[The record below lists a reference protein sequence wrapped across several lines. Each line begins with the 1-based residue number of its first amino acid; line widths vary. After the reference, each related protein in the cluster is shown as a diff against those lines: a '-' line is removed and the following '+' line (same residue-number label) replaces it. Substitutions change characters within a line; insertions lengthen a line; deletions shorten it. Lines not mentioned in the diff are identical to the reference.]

1 MTDPPRPAGAYPA
14 AAHLPF
20 LNSHEKQT
28 FFSLAF
34 AVPVVCGSIVG
45 ATAAD
50 YFISAES
57 VVNAIN
63 AQCSTQYE
71 KLDYLRI
78 GQTAMLRMCETR
90 QKRIDIH

>member
-1 MTDPPRPAGAYPA
+1 MKNK
-14 AAHLPF
+14 L
-20 LNSHEKQT
+20 
-28 FFSLAF
+28 FFSWAF

-78 GQTAMLRMCETR
+78 GQTAMLRMCETLMPDPTAANFAFKKTIKKDEVPKG
-90 QKRIDIH
+90 QKP